1 MALDAALL
9 DEPKSAGT
17 ARAKGARDPE
27 QTSAA
32 ILAAAVHEFT
42 QKGYGGARIDGIAL
56 RSGANKRM
64 IYHYFGGKEALYLA
78 ALEQVYA
85 SIRTAEAELH
95 LGDRDPV
102 DAVRELT
109 RFTWNYF
116 LAHPEFLS
124 MLGTENLLKAR
135 HLKHSTRILGMHPPL
150 VTMLAEILQRGT
162 AEGRFRAGVDPVRL
176 YVTIASL
183 GFFYLSNRY
192 TLSAIFRRDLAD
204 REELDAWGRHIV
216 EVVLAYLRPQTA

>member
-1 MALDAALL
+1 MTEALRE
-9 DEPKSAGT
+9 EPLSVGSR
-17 ARAKGARDPE
+17 RAKGTRDPE

-42 QKGYGGARIDGIAL
+42 QKGYGGARIDEIAK

-64 IYHYFGGKEALYLA
+64 IYHYFGGKEELYLA
-78 ALEQVYA
+78 ALERVYA
-85 SIRTAEAELH
+85 SIRTAEAELNLTH
-95 LGDRDPV
+95 RDPV
-102 DAVRELT
+102 DAVRELA

-135 HLKHSTRILGMHPPL
+135 HLKRSSRILGMHSPL
-150 VTMLAEILQRGT
+150 VAMLGELLQRGA
-162 AEGRFRAGVDPVRL
+162 AEGRFRSGVDPVHL

-192 TLSAIFRRDLAD
+192 TLSAIFRRELAD
-204 REELDAWGRHIV
+204 REELEAWGRHIV
-216 EVVLAYLRPQTA
+216 EVALAYLRP